1 MLLCGTNRARL
12 SYGTVITMV
21 SVNVTILNEGVN
33 LEDLEMRFRCSM
45 TAIRTDGTKEITTAL
60 KKKGTP
66 EKISQV
72 FTEAELKTFRALISK
87 AIDANLG
94 PKDIVTKEMLE
105 KDKK

>member
-1 MLLCGTNRARL
+1 M
-12 SYGTVITMV
+12 
-21 SVNVTILNEGVN
+21 
-33 LEDLEMRFRCSM
+33 
-45 TAIRTDGTKEITTAL
+45 AL